1 MPNPEA
7 SRVLLVEGPDDK
19 HVVIHIRERNLP
31 MPEFGIK
38 DKGSVEKVLSSISS
52 EVKVSGREA
61 VGIMVDANDDPES
74 RWQAVA
80 NKVRRV
86 GVDLP
91 SSPCPSGTIVDP
103 IPNFPRLR
111 LGIWLMPNN
120 VASGELEH
128 FIAGM
133 IPEQD
138 PVWPLASEY
147 IGQIP
152 EPAFKPKKTRR
163 AEVHAWLAAREEP
176 RRMGLAIK
184 VGDFDT
190 ETAVC
195 NEFVAW
201 LRSLFAESG
210 SVDEPNT

>member
-31 MPEFGIK
+31 MPAFDIK
-38 DKGSVEKVLSSISS
+38 EKGSLEEVLSAISS

-61 VGIMVDANDDPES
+61 VGIMVDANDDPAS

-80 NKVRRV
+80 YRARGV

-91 SSPCPSGTIVDP
+91 VSPCPSGTIVGQ

-111 LGIWLMPNN
+111 LGIWLMPDN
-120 VASGELEH
+120 VVGGELEH

-133 IPEQD
+133 IPERD
-138 PVWPLASEY
+138 PVWPLAGEY
-147 IGQIP
+147 IGQIT
-152 EPAFKPKKTRR
+152 EPAFKPKKKRR

-176 RRMGLAIK
+176 RLMGLAIK
-184 VGDFDT
+184 AGDLDT

-201 LRSLFAESG
+201 LQSLFAESG
-210 SVDEPNT
+210 SG